1 VQIHEEL
8 PARYCFILDIEDI
21 RAIQHQAMLDVK
33 SRKIHVV
40 IDEVEELSLSIQI
53 VLEKMDHDA
62 VFGHSLGKGR
72 HIGFIGYGGDLALFF
87 QVKLWTLQIFH
98 RLGAGDQACGSKAL
112 ILFVKLEAIVHPDED
127 KELDHYSDQDGT
139 QYDVTR
145 VMELPEDIH
154 HDEEDQYSHGIALE
168 HPPDQL

>member
-1 VQIHEEL
+1 M
-8 PARYCFILDIEDI
+8 PAAFGFVLDIKI
-21 RAIQHQAMLDVK
+21 GFAIQHQGIGFTK

-154 HDEEDQYSHGIALE
+154 HDEEYQHSHCIALE